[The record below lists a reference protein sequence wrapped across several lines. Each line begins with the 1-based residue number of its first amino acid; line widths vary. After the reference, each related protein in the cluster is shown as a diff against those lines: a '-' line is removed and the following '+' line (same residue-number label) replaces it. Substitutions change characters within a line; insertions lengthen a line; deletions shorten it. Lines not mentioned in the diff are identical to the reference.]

1 MKDFFRDNG
10 FWLLLIA
17 LLLSIL
23 LGLGSVILSGSTDP
37 LSNLA
42 NTLTSPFES
51 GVSAMLD
58 WAEGVYGYVFQ
69 FSEMEQ
75 ELSDLRRRVADLE
88 EQARQGQ
95 EALAENAQLRELLNL
110 QERRKDLEFESA
122 KITAR
127 STSNWESTLT
137 ISKGSAAG
145 VEAGDCVI
153 TETGVLVGV
162 VSETSL
168 LSSTVATLIDTS
180 IEVGGV
186 VTRTYSAGILE
197 GDFDLMNQGLLRLS
211 YLTEGAGLVAGDEV
225 LTSGLGGIYPAG
237 LVVGRVQ
244 GVFNDA
250 AGMSR
255 YAIVDPSVELGGLI
269 EVFVIKDFDVV
280 E

>member
-42 NTLTSPFES
+42 NTLTSPFKI

-211 YLTEGAGLVAGDEV
+211 YLPEGAGLVAGDEV

>member
-42 NTLTSPFES
+42 NTLTSPFKS

-127 STSNWESTLT
+127 FTSNWESTLT

-211 YLTEGAGLVAGDEV
+211 YLPEGAGLVAGDEV

>member
-42 NTLTSPFES
+42 NTLTSPFKS

-211 YLTEGAGLVAGDEV
+211 YLPEGAGLVAGDEV

-255 YAIVDPSVELGGLI
+255 YAMVDPSVELGGLI

>member
-42 NTLTSPFES
+42 NTLTSPFKS

-211 YLTEGAGLVAGDEV
+211 YLPEGAGLVAGDEV
-225 LTSGLGGIYPAG
+225 LTSGLGGYYPAG

-244 GVFNDA
+244 GVFDDA

>member
-1 MKDFFRDNG
+1 M
-10 FWLLLIA
+10 
-17 LLLSIL
+17 
-23 LGLGSVILSGSTDP
+23 
-37 LSNLA
+37 
-42 NTLTSPFES
+42 TS
-51 GVSAMLD
+51 
-58 WAEGVYGYVFQ
+58 
-69 FSEMEQ
+69 
-75 ELSDLRRRVADLE
+75 
-88 EQARQGQ
+88 
-95 EALAENAQLRELLNL
+95 EN
-110 QERRKDLEFESA
+110 
-122 KITAR
+122 
-127 STSNWESTLT
+127 
-137 ISKGSAAG
+137 
-145 VEAGDCVI
+145 
-153 TETGVLVGV
+153 
-162 VSETSL
+162 SL

-211 YLTEGAGLVAGDEV
+211 YLPEGAGLVAGDEV

>member
-42 NTLTSPFES
+42 NTLTSPFKS

-197 GDFDLMNQGLLRLS
+197 GDFDLMNQGLLRLR
-211 YLTEGAGLVAGDEV
+211 YLPEGAGLVAGDEV

-255 YAIVDPSVELGGLI
+255 YAIVDPNVELGGLI

>member
-1 MKDFFRDNG
+1 MSTQYQFSDIVDLFQQEKVESFVVEGSNLLLELREQRKDFD
-10 FWLLLIA
+10 
-17 LLLSIL
+17 
-23 LGLGSVILSGSTDP
+23 
-37 LSNLA
+37 
-42 NTLTSPFES
+42 
-51 GVSAMLD
+51 
-58 WAEGVYGYVFQ
+58 
-69 FSEMEQ
+69 
-75 ELSDLRRRVADLE
+75 
-88 EQARQGQ
+88 
-95 EALAENAQLRELLNL
+95 
-110 QERRKDLEFESA
+110 FESA

-211 YLTEGAGLVAGDEV
+211 YLPEGAGLVAGDEV

>member
-23 LGLGSVILSGSTDP
+23 LGLASVLLSGSTDP

-42 NTLTSPFES
+42 NTITAPFKN
-51 GVSAMLD
+51 GVSAALD
-58 WAEGVYGYVFQ
+58 WAEGVYGYVFHYG
-69 FSEMEQ
+69 ELED
-75 ELSDLRRRVADLE
+75 ELSSLRRRVAELE
-88 EQARQGQ
+88 EQARQGE
-95 EALAENAQLRELLNL
+95 EALKENEQLRLLLELRE
-110 QERRKDLEFESA
+110 QRKDFDFESA

-153 TETGVLVGV
+153 TESGVLVGV

-168 LSSTVATLIDTS
+168 ISSTVATLIDTS

-197 GDFDLMNQGLLRLS
+197 GDFDLMNQGLLRLG
-211 YLTEGAGLVAGDEV
+211 YLPEGAGLVAGDEV

-255 YAIVDPSVELGGLI
+255 YAIVEPSVELDGLI
-269 EVFVIKDFDVV
+269 EVFIIKDFDVV

>member
-42 NTLTSPFES
+42 NTLTSPFKS

-211 YLTEGAGLVAGDEV
+211 YLPEGAGLVAGDEV
-225 LTSGLGGIYPAG
+225 LTSGRGGIYPAG

>member
-42 NTLTSPFES
+42 NTLTSPFKS

-88 EQARQGQ
+88 EQVRQGQ

-211 YLTEGAGLVAGDEV
+211 YLPEGAGLVAGDEV

>member
-42 NTLTSPFES
+42 NTLTSPFKS

-145 VEAGDCVI
+145 VEAGDCVL
-153 TETGVLVGV
+153 TDTGVGGGV

-211 YLTEGAGLVAGDEV
+211 YLPEGAGLVAGDEV

>member
-42 NTLTSPFES
+42 NTLTSPFKS

-58 WAEGVYGYVFQ
+58 WAEGVYGYVVQ

-211 YLTEGAGLVAGDEV
+211 YLPEGAGLVAGDEV

>member
-42 NTLTSPFES
+42 NTLTSPFKS

-75 ELSDLRRRVADLE
+75 ELSDLRSRVADLE

-127 STSNWESTLT
+127 STSNWESILT

-211 YLTEGAGLVAGDEV
+211 YLPEGAGLVAGDEV

>member
-211 YLTEGAGLVAGDEV
+211 YLPEGAGLVAGDEV
-225 LTSGLGGIYPAG
+225 LTSGLGGIYP
-237 LVVGRVQ
+237 
-244 GVFNDA
+244 
-250 AGMSR
+250 
-255 YAIVDPSVELGGLI
+255 
-269 EVFVIKDFDVV
+269 
-280 E
+280 

>member
-42 NTLTSPFES
+42 NTLTSPFKS

-211 YLTEGAGLVAGDEV
+211 DLPEGAGLVAGDEV

>member
-42 NTLTSPFES
+42 NTLTSPFKS

-197 GDFDLMNQGLLRLS
+197 GDFDLMNQGRLRLS
-211 YLTEGAGLVAGDEV
+211 YLPEGAGLVAGDEV

-244 GVFNDA
+244 GEFNDA

>member
-42 NTLTSPFES
+42 NTLTSPFKS

-211 YLTEGAGLVAGDEV
+211 YLPEGAGLVAGDEV
-225 LTSGLGGIYPAG
+225 LPSGLGGISPAG

>member
-1 MKDFFRDNG
+1 VKDFFRDNG

-42 NTLTSPFES
+42 NTLTSPFKS

-211 YLTEGAGLVAGDEV
+211 YLPEGAGLVAGDEV

>member
-42 NTLTSPFES
+42 NTLTSPFKS

-69 FSEMEQ
+69 FREMEQ

-211 YLTEGAGLVAGDEV
+211 YLPEGAGLVAGDEV

>member
-42 NTLTSPFES
+42 NTLTSPFKS

-211 YLTEGAGLVAGDEV
+211 YLPEGAGLVAGDEV

>member
-42 NTLTSPFES
+42 NTLTSPFKS

-88 EQARQGQ
+88 EQARQGH

-211 YLTEGAGLVAGDEV
+211 YLPEGAGLVAGDEV

>member
-42 NTLTSPFES
+42 NTLTSPFKS

-162 VSETSL
+162 VEETSL

-211 YLTEGAGLVAGDEV
+211 YLPEGAGLVAGDEV

-255 YAIVDPSVELGGLI
+255 FAIVDPSVELGGLI

>member
-42 NTLTSPFES
+42 NTLTSPFKS

-211 YLTEGAGLVAGDEV
+211 YLPEGAGLVAGDEV

-255 YAIVDPSVELGGLI
+255 YAIVDPSGELGGLI

>member
-42 NTLTSPFES
+42 NTLTSPFKS
-51 GVSAMLD
+51 WVSAMLD

-211 YLTEGAGLVAGDEV
+211 YLPEGAGLVAGDEV

>member
-1 MKDFFRDNG
+1 
-10 FWLLLIA
+10 
-17 LLLSIL
+17 
-23 LGLGSVILSGSTDP
+23 
-37 LSNLA
+37 
-42 NTLTSPFES
+42 
-51 GVSAMLD
+51 
-58 WAEGVYGYVFQ
+58 
-69 FSEMEQ
+69 MEQ
-75 ELSDLRRRVADLE
+75 
-88 EQARQGQ
+88 Q
-95 EALAENAQLRELLNL
+95 EPT
-110 QERRKDLEFESA
+110 DG
-122 KITAR
+122 T
-127 STSNWESTLT
+127 TSR
-137 ISKGSAAG
+137 
-145 VEAGDCVI
+145 
-153 TETGVLVGV
+153 
-162 VSETSL
+162 TSL

-211 YLTEGAGLVAGDEV
+211 YLPEGAGLVAGDEV

>member
-42 NTLTSPFES
+42 NTLTSPFKS

-211 YLTEGAGLVAGDEV
+211 YLPEGAGLVAGDEV
-225 LTSGLGGIYPAG
+225 LTSGLGGISPAG

>member
-42 NTLTSPFES
+42 NTLTSPFKS

-75 ELSDLRRRVADLE
+75 ELSDLRRRVADPE

-211 YLTEGAGLVAGDEV
+211 YLPEGAGLVAGDEV

>member
-42 NTLTSPFES
+42 NTLTSPFKS

-211 YLTEGAGLVAGDEV
+211 YLPEGAGLVAGDEV

-255 YAIVDPSVELGGLI
+255 YAIVDPSVELGGLM

>member
-1 MKDFFRDNG
+1 M
-10 FWLLLIA
+10 
-17 LLLSIL
+17 
-23 LGLGSVILSGSTDP
+23 
-37 LSNLA
+37 
-42 NTLTSPFES
+42 
-51 GVSAMLD
+51 
-58 WAEGVYGYVFQ
+58 
-69 FSEMEQ
+69 
-75 ELSDLRRRVADLE
+75 
-88 EQARQGQ
+88 
-95 EALAENAQLRELLNL
+95 
-110 QERRKDLEFESA
+110 
-122 KITAR
+122 
-127 STSNWESTLT
+127 
-137 ISKGSAAG
+137 
-145 VEAGDCVI
+145 EAGDCVI

-211 YLTEGAGLVAGDEV
+211 YLPEGAGLVAGDEV

>member
-1 MKDFFRDNG
+1 VKDFFRDNG

-42 NTLTSPFES
+42 NTLTSPFKS

-162 VSETSL
+162 VEETSL

-211 YLTEGAGLVAGDEV
+211 YLPEGAGLVAGDEV

>member
-42 NTLTSPFES
+42 NTLTSPFKS

-95 EALAENAQLRELLNL
+95 EALAENAHLRELLNL

-211 YLTEGAGLVAGDEV
+211 YLPEGAGLVAGDEV

>member
-42 NTLTSPFES
+42 NTLTSPFKS

-186 VTRTYSAGILE
+186 VTRTYRAGILE

-211 YLTEGAGLVAGDEV
+211 YLPEGAGLVAGDEV

>member
-1 MKDFFRDNG
+1 MRNGDKQMILEELRPVKRLEKLRRLLELREQRKDFD
-10 FWLLLIA
+10 
-17 LLLSIL
+17 
-23 LGLGSVILSGSTDP
+23 
-37 LSNLA
+37 
-42 NTLTSPFES
+42 
-51 GVSAMLD
+51 
-58 WAEGVYGYVFQ
+58 
-69 FSEMEQ
+69 
-75 ELSDLRRRVADLE
+75 
-88 EQARQGQ
+88 
-95 EALAENAQLRELLNL
+95 
-110 QERRKDLEFESA
+110 FESA

-153 TETGVLVGV
+153 TESGVLVGV

-168 LSSTVATLIDTS
+168 ISSTVATLIDTS

-197 GDFDLMNQGLLRLS
+197 GDFDLMNQGLLRLG
-211 YLTEGAGLVAGDEV
+211 YLPEGAGLVAGDEV

-250 AGMSR
+250 SGMSR
-255 YAIVDPSVELGGLI
+255 YAIVEPSVEL
-269 EVFVIKDFDVV
+269 DYCNDSCPHSW
-280 E
+280 

>member
-17 LLLSIL
+17 LLLSVL
-23 LGLGSVILSGSTDP
+23 LGLGSVFLSGSTDP

-42 NTLTSPFES
+42 NTIAAPFKS
-51 GVSAMLD
+51 GVSGAMD
-58 WAEGVYGYVFQ
+58 WMEGVYDYVFRYE
-69 FSEMEQ
+69 EMEQ
-75 ELSDLRRRVADLE
+75 ELSDLRRRVAELE
-88 EQARQGQ
+88 DQARAGE
-95 EALAENAQLRELLNL
+95 EALKENDQLRELLNL
-110 QERRKDLEFESA
+110 QERHKDFDFESA

-137 ISKGSAAG
+137 VSKGSAAG
-145 VEAGDCVI
+145 VEAGDCVV

-168 LSSTVATLIDTS
+168 ISSTVATLIDTS

-186 VTRTYSAGILE
+186 VTRTYSAGVLE

-211 YLTEGAGLVAGDEV
+211 YLPEGAGLVAGDEV
-225 LTSGLGGIYPAG
+225 LTSGLGGVYPAG

-244 GVFNDA
+244 GVFSDA
-250 AGMSR
+250 SGMSR
-255 YAIVDPSVELGGLI
+255 YAIVEPDVELDGLI
-269 EVFVIKDFDVV
+269 EVFIIKDFDIV

>member
-17 LLLSIL
+17 LRLSIL

-42 NTLTSPFES
+42 NTLTSPFKS

-211 YLTEGAGLVAGDEV
+211 YLPEGAGLVAGDEV

>member
-10 FWLLLIA
+10 FLLLLIA

-42 NTLTSPFES
+42 NTLTSPFKS

-211 YLTEGAGLVAGDEV
+211 YLPEGAGLVAGDEV

>member
-1 MKDFFRDNG
+1 
-10 FWLLLIA
+10 
-17 LLLSIL
+17 
-23 LGLGSVILSGSTDP
+23 
-37 LSNLA
+37 
-42 NTLTSPFES
+42 
-51 GVSAMLD
+51 
-58 WAEGVYGYVFQ
+58 
-69 FSEMEQ
+69 MEQ

-211 YLTEGAGLVAGDEV
+211 YLPEGAGLVAGDEV

>member
-42 NTLTSPFES
+42 NTLTSPFKS

-127 STSNWESTLT
+127 STSNWESTMT

-211 YLTEGAGLVAGDEV
+211 YLPEGAGLVAGDEV

>member
-1 MKDFFRDNG
+1 M
-10 FWLLLIA
+10 
-17 LLLSIL
+17 
-23 LGLGSVILSGSTDP
+23 VILSGSTDP

-42 NTLTSPFES
+42 NTLTSPFKS

-211 YLTEGAGLVAGDEV
+211 YLPEGAGLVAGDEV